1 MTKRKK
7 RKNCRP
13 YPFEFRLKAVKLHL
27 EEGYSRQILHEEFG
41 IGKSTL
47 TKWIKNYN
55 LFGEDGLKPKRKPRT
70 TATVRSKIKPAAV
83 KIKQDNPGFGQRRIR
98 DLLKRFFF
106 IKTSPKT
113 VGKALSEEGLNQ
125 PQKKKRKKNPQKPRF
140 FERAT
145 PNQMWQSDIM
155 TFRLAG
161 KNAYLIVSFL
171 TLFAVSKMEA
181 QADETWSVEEC
192 IEYAIEHSLAVE
204 LAQVNLEGT
213 EVNLKQARHARWPSL
228 NASSRGG
235 INLGRV
241 INPSTNTFETDD
253 SYFNSFGASSSVP
266 LFAGMQ
272 INNSIKQA
280 QINEEA
286 SIEDLKQTRV
296 DLAFRV
302 STAFL
307 DVLFAQENL
316 RNADAKLELSEAQL
330 EQVDKLIAAGSRPE
344 NERYDILAQI
354 SLDEQDVVRFRNEIV
369 RTELVLKQ
377 LMRLEPNYPLALDRP
392 DFAQDL
398 LGRID
403 TYSFDVIYE
412 KALETQPQ
420 IRAQQLRIQSAEIN
434 EKITKGQYWPTV
446 SLSGSVGTNWTNLD
460 KFPTGFT
467 PAIQSTDVTVQG
479 DIFPD
484 PVDVTISQEFEQ
496 PTEFDVT
503 PYGTQL
509 DNNFGYGF
517 GLNLNIPIYN
527 NYQTKASVDR
537 AKLGILRE
545 INTDEQIKQNL
556 KTEIQ
561 NALASAQAARESYEA
576 SRAALEAAE
585 IAYQNS
591 EKRFDL
597 GAINSYDLINARNR
611 LDQSRVNLTISRF
624 DYVFRILVIEYYL
637 GSGLK
642 YE

>member
-1 MTKRKK
+1 MK
-7 RKNCRP
+7 
-13 YPFEFRLKAVKLHL
+13 
-27 EEGYSRQILHEEFG
+27 
-41 IGKSTL
+41 
-47 TKWIKNYN
+47 
-55 LFGEDGLKPKRKPRT
+55 
-70 TATVRSKIKPAAV
+70 
-83 KIKQDNPGFGQRRIR
+83 
-98 DLLKRFFF
+98 
-106 IKTSPKT
+106 
-113 VGKALSEEGLNQ
+113 
-125 PQKKKRKKNPQKPRF
+125 
-140 FERAT
+140 
-145 PNQMWQSDIM
+145 
-155 TFRLAG
+155 
-161 KNAYLIVSFL
+161 
-171 TLFAVSKMEA
+171 A
-181 QADETWSVEEC
+181 QANETWSVEEC

-213 EVNLKQARHARWPSL
+213 EVNLRQAKHSRWPSL
-228 NASSRGG
+228 NASSRAG

-280 QINEEA
+280 KIDEEA

-354 SLDEQDVVRFRNEIV
+354 SLDEQDVVRSRNEIV
-369 RTELVLKQ
+369 RTELILKQ
-377 LMRLEPNYPLALDRP
+377 LMRLEPDYPLELERP

-467 PAIQSTDVTVQG
+467 TGVQSTDVTVQG

-545 INTDEQIKQNL
+545 VNTDEQIKQNL

-611 LDQSRVNLTISRF
+611 LDQSRVNLTISRY